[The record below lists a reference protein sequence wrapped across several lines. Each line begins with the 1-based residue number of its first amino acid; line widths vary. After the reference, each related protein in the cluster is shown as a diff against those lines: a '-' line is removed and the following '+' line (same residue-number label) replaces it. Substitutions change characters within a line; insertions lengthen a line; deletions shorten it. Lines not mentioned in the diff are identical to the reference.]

1 MGEPHKAV
9 RRLDLAVLPEAIQQA
24 LLRPPEAESSD
35 EEGPSLRPVKT
46 AAKGLASAE
55 AQQLHP
61 SGSLLS
67 LLPKPKATY
76 DAPVSVPAA
85 VRVPAPAAPA
95 AAPAPVKSSALAF
108 LSSYGDDE
116 DDNEEDNNNEGEDD
130 GEKAEESAVPQTE
143 APSLFTFSS
152 RARQR
157 QFLPQP
163 PIAQPTHSQPTVYS
177 EPSSAS
183 STFTAAAAGTYEES
197 HSAAWTEPE
206 AAQPLSKK
214 RQRELE
220 HQLLHGS
227 SSEQEA
233 LLSSLNVPVVE
244 LNRDSEQWD
253 AASYVQGQQSQQAIL
268 AQYNLN
274 GRGGVAFAAPSRS
287 AKAKHHISS
296 LVGQAAAVELDLA
309 AKKASSSA
317 ARKETK
323 AKYGW

>member
-1 MGEPHKAV
+1 MAAPQKAV
-9 RRLDLAVLPEAIQQA
+9 RRLDLAVLPEEIQQA
-24 LLRPPEAESSD
+24 LLRPQEESSD
-35 EEGPSLRPVKT
+35 EEELGSVVQVKT
-46 AAKGLASAE
+46 SAA
-55 AQQLHP
+55 AQQLN
-61 SGSLLS
+61 SSNSLLS
-67 LLPKPKATY
+67 LLPKPKAVY
-76 DAPVSVPAA
+76 DAPASAPPA
-85 VRVPAPAAPA
+85 VRAPAP
-95 AAPAPVKSSALAF
+95 APAPVAAPALAPAATKSSALAF

-116 DDNEEDNNNEGEDD
+116 EDDDKDDNNQDEE
-130 GEKAEESAVPQTE
+130 EKAPQAEAV
-143 APSLFTFSS
+143 PSLFTFSS
-152 RARQR
+152 RTRP
-157 QFLPQP
+157 PQP
-163 PIAQPTHSQPTVYS
+163 PLRPSIAQPTHSQPTGYS
-177 EPSSAS
+177 ELESAPLA
-183 STFTAAAAGTYEES
+183 FTAAAAGTFEE
-197 HSAAWTEPE
+197 ALAWTEPE

-227 SSEQEA
+227 TSEQEA

-244 LNRDSEQWD
+244 LSRDSEWD

-296 LVGQAAAVELDLA
+296 LVGAAAAVELDLA

-317 ARKETK
+317 ARMETK